1 MDVAKLVVGILLA
14 AAITFLAW
22 VWLVDPCNP
31 CVGGVKWT
39 KNSGDC
45 VIKYDGRANDG
56 TVWQVQNC

>member
-31 CVGGVKWT
+31 CVGGRGEDLVYAQ
-39 KNSGDC
+39 GPC
-45 VIKYDGRANDG
+45 LDGYIWNQKKDE
-56 TVWQVQNC
+56 CI